1 MMKKREFLIKVI
13 QYISRNIR
21 YFNVVNPNIIALAE
35 RERCYR
41 KLKRKYRKILINDK
55 PIINDK
61 KIIEKSNK
69 IWICWFQGIE
79 NAPELVK
86 ACYNSVLK
94 NYKDKEI
101 IVLTEE
107 NYKKY
112 VDIPEYIIKK
122 WEKGYITFAHFSDIL
137 RIELLSKY
145 GGLWLDS
152 TIFTTKRSELV
163 FNENIELF
171 VFKQVDLDRK
181 NSLAV
186 VASNWLIY
194 ANKDNNIINLTKKLL
209 YYYWKDYNY
218 AINYNIFHIFF
229 KLATE
234 VYKDEWKNVPTF
246 NNISPHILQFELN
259 DDFQEIR
266 FNEIKNMSDF
276 HKLNWRIKSENK
288 NSFYNY
294 IVDNYK
300 NDIKNIRGKNND

>member
-1 MMKKREFLIKVI
+1 MNKREFLIKAI

-21 YFNVVNPNIIALAE
+21 YFNIIGLAE

-41 KLKRKYRKILINDK
+41 KLKRKYKKILTIDK
-55 PIINDK
+55 SITIDK
-61 KIIEKSNK
+61 NKEEKSNK

-86 ACYNSVLK
+86 ACYNSVVK
-94 NYKDKEI
+94 NYNDKEI

-107 NYKKY
+107 NYKQY
-112 VDIPEYIIKK
+112 VDIPEYILKK

-152 TIFTTKRSELV
+152 TIFTTKKSELV
-163 FNENIELF
+163 FNEDIDLF
-171 VFKQVDLDRK
+171 VYKQVDLDRK
-181 NSLAV
+181 NQLSI
-186 VASNWLIY
+186 VASSWLMY
-194 ANKDNNIINLTKKLL
+194 SNKNNNIINLTKKLL
-209 YYYWKDYNY
+209 HEYWKNYNHI
-218 AINYNIFHIFF
+218 INYNLIHLFF
-229 KLATE
+229 TLSTE
-234 VYKDEWKNVPTF
+234 VYKDEWNKVPTF

-259 DDFQEIR
+259 DDFEEVR
-266 FNEIKNMSDF
+266 FNQIRGMSDF

-288 NSFYNY
+288 NSYYNY

-300 NDIKNIRGKNND
+300 KDIKNIRGKNND

>member
-1 MMKKREFLIKVI
+1 MKKREFLIKVI

-55 PIINDK
+55 PIINDER
-61 KIIEKSNK
+61 IIEESDK

-112 VDIPEYIIKK
+112 VDMPEHIIKK

-194 ANKDNNIINLTKKLL
+194 ANKNNNIINLTKKLL

>member
-1 MMKKREFLIKVI
+1 MNKREFLIKAI

-21 YFNVVNPNIIALAE
+21 YFNVINPNIIGLAE

-41 KLKRKYRKILINDK
+41 KLKRKYKKILTIDK
-55 PIINDK
+55 SITIDK
-61 KIIEKSNK
+61 NKEEKSNK

-86 ACYNSVLK
+86 ACYNSVVK
-94 NYKDKEI
+94 NYNDKEI

-112 VDIPEYIIKK
+112 VDIPEYILKK
-122 WEKGYITFAHFSDIL
+122 WKKGYITFAHFSDIL

-171 VFKQVDLDRK
+171 VYKQVDLDRK
-181 NSLAV
+181 NPLSI
-186 VASNWLIY
+186 VASSWLMY
-194 ANKDNNIINLTKKLL
+194 SNKNNNIINLTKKLL
-209 YYYWKDYNY
+209 HEYWKNYNHI
-218 AINYNIFHIFF
+218 INYNLIHLFF
-229 KLATE
+229 TLSTE
-234 VYKDEWKNVPTF
+234 VYKDEWNKVPTF

-259 DDFQEIR
+259 DDFEEVR
-266 FNEIKNMSDF
+266 FNQIRGMSDF

-288 NSFYNY
+288 NSYYNY

-300 NDIKNIRGKNND
+300 KDIKNIRGKNND

>member
-1 MMKKREFLIKVI
+1 MNKREFLIKAI
-13 QYISRNIR
+13 QYVSRNIR
-21 YFNVVNPNIIALAE
+21 YFNVINPNIIALAE

-41 KLKRKYRKILINDK
+41 KLKRKYKKILTTDKSIN
-55 PIINDK
+55 IDK
-61 KIIEKSNK
+61 KEEEKSNK

-79 NAPELVK
+79 KAPELVK
-86 ACYNSVLK
+86 ACYNSVVK
-94 NYKDKEI
+94 NYNDKQI

-107 NYKKY
+107 NYKQY
-112 VDIPEYIIKK
+112 VDIPEYILKK

-152 TIFTTKRSELV
+152 TIFTTKKSDLV
-163 FNENIELF
+163 FNDNIELF

-181 NSLAV
+181 NSLTV

-209 YYYWKDYNY
+209 YQYWKDYNH

-229 KLATE
+229 KFATE
-234 VYKDEWKNVPTF
+234 VYKDEWDKVPTF

-259 DDFQEIR
+259 DDFEEVR
-266 FNEIKNMSDF
+266 FNQIRDMSDF

-288 NSFYNY
+288 NSYYNY

-300 NDIKNIRGKNND
+300 KDIKNIRGKNND

>member
-1 MMKKREFLIKVI
+1 MNKREFLIKAI

-21 YFNVVNPNIIALAE
+21 YFSVINPNIIGLAE

-41 KLKRKYRKILINDK
+41 KLKRKYKKILTIDK
-55 PIINDK
+55 SITIDK
-61 KIIEKSNK
+61 NKEEKSNK

-86 ACYNSVLK
+86 ACYNSVVK
-94 NYKDKEI
+94 NYNDKEI

-107 NYKKY
+107 NYKQY
-112 VDIPEYIIKK
+112 VDIPEYILKK

-171 VFKQVDLDRK
+171 VYKQVDLDRK
-181 NSLAV
+181 NPLSI
-186 VASNWLIY
+186 VASSWLMY
-194 ANKDNNIINLTKKLL
+194 SNKNNNIINLTTKLL
-209 YYYWKDYNY
+209 HEYWKNYNHI
-218 AINYNIFHIFF
+218 INYNLIHLFF
-229 KLATE
+229 TLSTE
-234 VYKDEWKNVPTF
+234 VYKDEWNKVPTF

-259 DDFQEIR
+259 DDFEEVR
-266 FNEIKNMSDF
+266 FNQIRGMSDF

-288 NSFYNY
+288 NSYYNY

-300 NDIKNIRGKNND
+300 KDIKNIRGKNND

>member
-1 MMKKREFLIKVI
+1 MNKREFLIKAI

-21 YFNVVNPNIIALAE
+21 YFNVINPNIIGLAE

-41 KLKRKYRKILINDK
+41 KLKRKYKKILTIDK
-55 PIINDK
+55 SITIDK
-61 KIIEKSNK
+61 NKEEKSNK

-86 ACYNSVLK
+86 VCYNSVVK
-94 NYKDKEI
+94 NYNDKEI

-107 NYKKY
+107 NYKQY
-112 VDIPEYIIKK
+112 VDIPEYILKK

-171 VFKQVDLDRK
+171 VYKQVDLDRK
-181 NSLAV
+181 NPLSI
-186 VASNWLIY
+186 VASSWLMY
-194 ANKDNNIINLTKKLL
+194 SNKNNNIINLTKKLL
-209 YYYWKDYNY
+209 HEYWKNYNHI
-218 AINYNIFHIFF
+218 INYNLIHLFF
-229 KLATE
+229 TLSTE
-234 VYKDEWKNVPTF
+234 VYKDEWNKVPTF

-259 DDFQEIR
+259 DDFEEVR
-266 FNEIKNMSDF
+266 FNQIRGMSDF

-288 NSFYNY
+288 NSYYNY

-300 NDIKNIRGKNND
+300 KDIKNIRGKNND

>member
-1 MMKKREFLIKVI
+1 MMKKREFLIKAI

-21 YFNVVNPNIIALAE
+21 YFNVVNSNIIALAE

-41 KLKRKYRKILINDK
+41 KLKRKYRKILINDN
-55 PIINDK
+55 PVTNDE

-69 IWICWFQGIE
+69 IWICWFQGLE

-107 NYKKY
+107 NYEQY
-112 VDIPEYIIKK
+112 VDIPEYILKK
-122 WEKGYITFAHFSDIL
+122 WKKGYITFAHFSDIL

-152 TIFTTKRSELV
+152 TIFTTKKSELV

-181 NSLAV
+181 NSLSV

-194 ANKDNNIINLTKKLL
+194 GNKDNNIINLTKKLL

-234 VYKDEWKNVPTF
+234 VYKDEWNKVPTF
-246 NNISPHILQFELN
+246 NNISPHILQFELCEEFN
-259 DDFQEIR
+259 DKR
-266 FNEIKNMSDF
+266 FEQIKNMSDF

-288 NSFYNY
+288 NNYYNY
-294 IVDNYK
+294 IVDNYN

>member
-1 MMKKREFLIKVI
+1 MNKREFLIKAI

-21 YFNVVNPNIIALAE
+21 YFNVINPNIIGLAE

-41 KLKRKYRKILINDK
+41 KLKRKYKKILTIDK
-55 PIINDK
+55 SITIDK
-61 KIIEKSNK
+61 NKEEKSNK

-86 ACYNSVLK
+86 ACYNSVVK
-94 NYKDKEI
+94 NYNDKEI

-107 NYKKY
+107 NYKQY
-112 VDIPEYIIKK
+112 VDIPEYILKK

-181 NSLAV
+181 NSLSV

-194 ANKDNNIINLTKKLL
+194 ANKNNNIINLTKKLL

>member
-1 MMKKREFLIKVI
+1 MNKREFLIKAI

-21 YFNVVNPNIIALAE
+21 YFNVINPNIIGLAE

-41 KLKRKYRKILINDK
+41 KLKRKYKKILTIDK
-55 PIINDK
+55 SITIDK
-61 KIIEKSNK
+61 NKEEKSNK

-86 ACYNSVLK
+86 ACYNSVVK
-94 NYKDKEI
+94 NYNDKEI

-107 NYKKY
+107 NYKQY
-112 VDIPEYIIKK
+112 VDIPEYILKK

-171 VFKQVDLDRK
+171 VYKQVDLDRK
-181 NSLAV
+181 NPLSI
-186 VASNWLIY
+186 VASSWLMY
-194 ANKDNNIINLTKKLL
+194 SNKNNNIINLTKKLL
-209 YYYWKDYNY
+209 HEYWKNYNHI
-218 AINYNIFHIFF
+218 INYNLIHLFF
-229 KLATE
+229 TLSTE
-234 VYKDEWKNVPTF
+234 VYKDEWNKVPTF
-246 NNISPHILQFELN
+246 NNISPHILQFELCEEFN
-259 DDFQEIR
+259 DKR
-266 FNEIKNMSDF
+266 FEQIKNMSDF
-276 HKLNWRIKSENK
+276 HKLNWRIESENK

-294 IVDNYK
+294 IVNNYK

>member
-1 MMKKREFLIKVI
+1 MNKREFLIKAI

-21 YFNVVNPNIIALAE
+21 YFNVINPNIIGLAE

-41 KLKRKYRKILINDK
+41 KLKRKYKKILTIDK
-55 PIINDK
+55 SITIDK
-61 KIIEKSNK
+61 NKEEKSNK

-86 ACYNSVLK
+86 ACYNSVVK
-94 NYKDKEI
+94 NYNDKEI

-107 NYKKY
+107 NYKQY
-112 VDIPEYIIKK
+112 VDIPEYILKK

-171 VFKQVDLDRK
+171 VYKQVDLDRK
-181 NSLAV
+181 NPLSI
-186 VASNWLIY
+186 VASSWLMY
-194 ANKDNNIINLTKKLL
+194 SNKNNNIINLTKKLL
-209 YYYWKDYNY
+209 HEYWKNYNHI
-218 AINYNIFHIFF
+218 INYNLIHLFF
-229 KLATE
+229 TLSTE
-234 VYKDEWKNVPTF
+234 VYKDEWNKVPTF

-259 DDFQEIR
+259 DDFEEVR
-266 FNEIKNMSDF
+266 FNQIRDMSDF

-288 NSFYNY
+288 NSYYNY

-300 NDIKNIRGKNND
+300 KDIKNIRGKNND

>member
-1 MMKKREFLIKVI
+1 MMKKREFLIKAI

-41 KLKRKYRKILINDK
+41 KLKRKYRKILINDE
-55 PIINDK
+55 PIINDE

-112 VDIPEYIIKK
+112 VDMPEHIIKK

-181 NSLAV
+181 NSLSV

-194 ANKDNNIINLTKKLL
+194 ANKNNNIINLTKKLL

>member
-1 MMKKREFLIKVI
+1 MNKREFLIKVI
-13 QYISRNIR
+13 QYVSRNIR
-21 YFNVVNPNIIALAE
+21 YFNVINPNIIALAE

-41 KLKRKYRKILINDK
+41 KLKRKYKKILTTDKSIN
-55 PIINDK
+55 IDK
-61 KIIEKSNK
+61 KEEEKSNK

-79 NAPELVK
+79 KAPELVK
-86 ACYNSVLK
+86 ACYNSVVK
-94 NYKDKEI
+94 NYNDKQI

-107 NYKKY
+107 NYKQY
-112 VDIPEYIIKK
+112 VDIPEYILKK

-152 TIFTTKRSELV
+152 TIFTTKKSDLV
-163 FNENIELF
+163 FNDNIELF

-181 NSLAV
+181 NSLTV

-209 YYYWKDYNY
+209 YQYWKDYNH

-229 KLATE
+229 KFATE
-234 VYKDEWKNVPTF
+234 VYKDEWDKVPTF

-259 DDFQEIR
+259 DDFEEVR
-266 FNEIKNMSDF
+266 FNQIRGMSDF

-288 NSFYNY
+288 NSYYNY

-300 NDIKNIRGKNND
+300 KDIKNIRGKNND

>member
-1 MMKKREFLIKVI
+1 MMKKREFLIKAI

-21 YFNVVNPNIIALAE
+21 YFNLVNPNIIALAE

-55 PIINDK
+55 PIINDE

-112 VDIPEYIIKK
+112 VDMPEHIIKK

-181 NSLAV
+181 NSLSV

-194 ANKDNNIINLTKKLL
+194 ANKNNNIINLTKKLL

-294 IVDNYK
+294 IVNNYK

>member
-1 MMKKREFLIKVI
+1 MMKKREFLIKAI

-41 KLKRKYRKILINDK
+41 KLKRKYRKILINDE
-55 PIINDK
+55 PIINDE
-61 KIIEKSNK
+61 KIIEKSDK

-107 NYKKY
+107 NYEQY
-112 VDIPEYIIKK
+112 VDIPEYILKK
-122 WEKGYITFAHFSDIL
+122 WKKGYISFAHFSDIL

-171 VFKQVDLDRK
+171 VYKQVDLDRK
-181 NSLAV
+181 NPLSI
-186 VASNWLIY
+186 VASSWLMY
-194 ANKDNNIINLTKKLL
+194 SNKNNNIINLTKKLL
-209 YYYWKDYNY
+209 HEYWKNYNHI
-218 AINYNIFHIFF
+218 INYNLIHLFF
-229 KLATE
+229 KLSTE
-234 VYKDEWKNVPTF
+234 VYKDKWNKVPTF
-246 NNISPHILQFELN
+246 NNISPHILQFELCEEFN
-259 DDFQEIR
+259 DKR
-266 FNEIKNMSDF
+266 FEQIKNMSDF
-276 HKLNWRIKSENK
+276 HKLNWRIESENK

>member
-1 MMKKREFLIKVI
+1 MNKREFLIKVI
-13 QYISRNIR
+13 QYVSRNIR
-21 YFNVVNPNIIALAE
+21 YFNVINPNIIALAE

-41 KLKRKYRKILINDK
+41 KLKRKYKKILTTDKSIN
-55 PIINDK
+55 IDK
-61 KIIEKSNK
+61 KEEEKSNK

-79 NAPELVK
+79 KAPELVK
-86 ACYNSVLK
+86 ACYNSVVK
-94 NYKDKEI
+94 NYNDKQI

-107 NYKKY
+107 NYKQY
-112 VDIPEYIIKK
+112 VDIPEYILKK

-152 TIFTTKRSELV
+152 TIFTTKKSDLV
-163 FNENIELF
+163 FNDNIELF

-181 NSLAV
+181 NSLTV

-209 YYYWKDYNY
+209 YQYWKDYNH

-229 KLATE
+229 KFATE
-234 VYKDEWKNVPTF
+234 VYKDEWDKVPTF

-259 DDFQEIR
+259 DDFEEVRLNQIR
-266 FNEIKNMSDF
+266 GMSDF

-288 NSFYNY
+288 NSYYNY

-300 NDIKNIRGKNND
+300 KDIKNIRGKNND

>member
-1 MMKKREFLIKVI
+1 MNKREFLIKAI

-21 YFNVVNPNIIALAE
+21 YFNVINPNIIGLAE

-41 KLKRKYRKILINDK
+41 KLKRKYKKILTTDKSIN
-55 PIINDK
+55 IDK
-61 KIIEKSNK
+61 KEEEKSNK

-79 NAPELVK
+79 KAPELVK
-86 ACYNSVLK
+86 VCYNSVVK
-94 NYKDKEI
+94 NYNDKQI

-107 NYKKY
+107 NYKQY
-112 VDIPEYIIKK
+112 VDIPEYILKK

-152 TIFTTKRSELV
+152 TIFTTKKSDLV
-163 FNENIELF
+163 FNDNIELF

-181 NSLAV
+181 NSLTV

-209 YYYWKDYNY
+209 YQYWKDYNH

-229 KLATE
+229 KFATE
-234 VYKDEWKNVPTF
+234 VYKDEWDKVPTF

-259 DDFQEIR
+259 DDFEEVR
-266 FNEIKNMSDF
+266 FNQIRGMSDF

-288 NSFYNY
+288 NSYYNY

-300 NDIKNIRGKNND
+300 KDIKNIRGKNND

>member
-13 QYISRNIR
+13 LYISRNIR

-55 PIINDK
+55 PIINDER
-61 KIIEKSNK
+61 IIEESDK

-112 VDIPEYIIKK
+112 VDMPEHIIKK

-181 NSLAV
+181 NSLSV

-194 ANKDNNIINLTKKLL
+194 ANKNNNIINLTKKLL

-294 IVDNYK
+294 IVNNYK

>member
-55 PIINDK
+55 PIINDE
-61 KIIEKSNK
+61 KIIEESDK

-112 VDIPEYIIKK
+112 VDMPEHIIKK

-181 NSLAV
+181 NSLSV

-194 ANKDNNIINLTKKLL
+194 ANKNNNIINLTKKLL

-294 IVDNYK
+294 IVNNYK

>member
-1 MMKKREFLIKVI
+1 MNKREFLIKAI
-13 QYISRNIR
+13 QYVSRNIR
-21 YFNVVNPNIIALAE
+21 YFNVINPNIIALAE

-41 KLKRKYRKILINDK
+41 KLKRKYKKILTTDKSIN
-55 PIINDK
+55 IDK
-61 KIIEKSNK
+61 KEEEKSNK

-79 NAPELVK
+79 KAPELVK
-86 ACYNSVLK
+86 ACYNSVVK
-94 NYKDKEI
+94 NYNDKEI

-107 NYKKY
+107 NYKQY
-112 VDIPEYIIKK
+112 VDIPEYILKK

-137 RIELLSKY
+137 RIEILSKY

-152 TIFTTKRSELV
+152 TIFTTKKSDLV
-163 FNENIELF
+163 FNDNIEFF

-181 NSLAV
+181 NSLTV

-194 ANKDNNIINLTKKLL
+194 ANRNNNIINLTKKLL
-209 YYYWKDYNY
+209 YQYWKEYNH

-229 KLATE
+229 KFATE
-234 VYKDEWKNVPTF
+234 VYKDQWNKVPTF

-259 DDFQEIR
+259 DDFEEVR
-266 FNEIKNMSDF
+266 FNQIIGMSDF

-294 IVDNYK
+294 ILDNYNK
-300 NDIKNIRGKNND
+300 DI

>member
-1 MMKKREFLIKVI
+1 MNKREFLIKAI

-21 YFNVVNPNIIALAE
+21 YFNVINPNIIGLAE

-41 KLKRKYRKILINDK
+41 KLKRKYKKILTTDKSIN
-55 PIINDK
+55 IDK
-61 KIIEKSNK
+61 KEEEKSNK

-86 ACYNSVLK
+86 ACYNSVVK
-94 NYKDKEI
+94 NYNDKEI

-107 NYKKY
+107 NYKQY
-112 VDIPEYIIKK
+112 VDIPEYILKK

-171 VFKQVDLDRK
+171 VYKQVDLDRK
-181 NSLAV
+181 NPLSI
-186 VASNWLIY
+186 VASSWLMY
-194 ANKDNNIINLTKKLL
+194 SNKNNNIINLTKKLL
-209 YYYWKDYNY
+209 HEYWKNYNHI
-218 AINYNIFHIFF
+218 INYNLIHLFF
-229 KLATE
+229 TLSTE
-234 VYKDEWKNVPTF
+234 VYKDEWDKVPTF

-259 DDFQEIR
+259 DNFEEVR
-266 FNEIKNMSDF
+266 FNQIRGMSDF

-288 NSFYNY
+288 NSYYNY

-300 NDIKNIRGKNND
+300 KDIKNIRGKNND

>member
-1 MMKKREFLIKVI
+1 MNKREFLIKAI

-21 YFNVVNPNIIALAE
+21 YFNVINPNIIGLAE

-41 KLKRKYRKILINDK
+41 KLKRKYKKILTIDK
-55 PIINDK
+55 SITIDK
-61 KIIEKSNK
+61 NKEEKSNK

-86 ACYNSVLK
+86 ACYNSVVK
-94 NYKDKEI
+94 NYNDKEI

-107 NYKKY
+107 NYKQY
-112 VDIPEYIIKK
+112 VDIPEYILKK

-181 NSLAV
+181 NPLSI
-186 VASNWLIY
+186 VASSWLMY
-194 ANKDNNIINLTKKLL
+194 SNKNNNIINLTKKLL
-209 YYYWKDYNY
+209 HEYWKNYNHI
-218 AINYNIFHIFF
+218 INYNLIHLFF
-229 KLATE
+229 TLSTE
-234 VYKDEWKNVPTF
+234 VYKDEWNKVPTF

-259 DDFQEIR
+259 DDFEEVR
-266 FNEIKNMSDF
+266 FNQIRGMSDF

-288 NSFYNY
+288 NSYYNY

-300 NDIKNIRGKNND
+300 KDIKNIRGKNND

>member
-1 MMKKREFLIKVI
+1 MNKREFLIKAI
-13 QYISRNIR
+13 QYVSRNIR
-21 YFNVVNPNIIALAE
+21 YFNVINPNIIALAE

-41 KLKRKYRKILINDK
+41 KLKRKYKKILTTDKSIN
-55 PIINDK
+55 IDK
-61 KIIEKSNK
+61 KEEEKSKK

-79 NAPELVK
+79 KAPELVK
-86 ACYNSVLK
+86 ACYNSVVK
-94 NYKDKEI
+94 NYNDKQI

-107 NYKKY
+107 NYKQY
-112 VDIPEYIIKK
+112 VDIPEYILKK

-152 TIFTTKRSELV
+152 TIFTTKKSDLV
-163 FNENIELF
+163 FNDNIELF

-181 NSLAV
+181 NSLTV

-209 YYYWKDYNY
+209 YQYWKDYNH

-229 KLATE
+229 KFATE
-234 VYKDEWKNVPTF
+234 VYKDEWDKVPTF

-259 DDFQEIR
+259 DDFEEVR
-266 FNEIKNMSDF
+266 FNQIRGMSDF

-288 NSFYNY
+288 NSYYNY

-300 NDIKNIRGKNND
+300 KDIKNIRGKNND

>member
-294 IVDNYK
+294 IVNNYK

>member
-1 MMKKREFLIKVI
+1 MNKREFLIKAI

-21 YFNVVNPNIIALAE
+21 YFNVINPNIIGLAE

-41 KLKRKYRKILINDK
+41 KLKRKYKKILTIDK
-55 PIINDK
+55 SITIDK
-61 KIIEKSNK
+61 NKEEKSNK

-86 ACYNSVLK
+86 ACYNSVVK
-94 NYKDKEI
+94 NYNDKEI

-107 NYKKY
+107 NYKQY
-112 VDIPEYIIKK
+112 VDIPEYILKK

-171 VFKQVDLDRK
+171 VYKQVDLDRK
-181 NSLAV
+181 NPLSI
-186 VASNWLIY
+186 VASSWLMY
-194 ANKDNNIINLTKKLL
+194 SNKNNNIINLTKKLL
-209 YYYWKDYNY
+209 HEYWKNYNHI
-218 AINYNIFHIFF
+218 INYNLIHLFF
-229 KLATE
+229 TLSTE
-234 VYKDEWKNVPTF
+234 VYKDEWNKVPTF
-246 NNISPHILQFELN
+246 NNISPYILQFELN
-259 DDFQEIR
+259 DDFEEVR
-266 FNEIKNMSDF
+266 FNQIRDMSDF

-288 NSFYNY
+288 NSYYNY

-300 NDIKNIRGKNND
+300 KDIKNIRGKNND

>member
-1 MMKKREFLIKVI
+1 MMKKREFLIKAI

-55 PIINDK
+55 PIINDE

-112 VDIPEYIIKK
+112 VDMPEYIIKK

-181 NSLAV
+181 NSLSV

-276 HKLNWRIKSENK
+276 HKLNWRIESENK

-294 IVDNYK
+294 IVNNYK

>member
-1 MMKKREFLIKVI
+1 MKKREFLIKAI

-21 YFNVVNPNIIALAE
+21 YFNVVNSNIIALAE

-41 KLKRKYRKILINDK
+41 KLKRKYRKILINDN
-55 PIINDK
+55 PVTNDE

-69 IWICWFQGIE
+69 IWICWFQGLE

-107 NYKKY
+107 NYEQY
-112 VDIPEYIIKK
+112 VDIPEYILKK
-122 WEKGYITFAHFSDIL
+122 WKKGYISFAHFSDIL

-152 TIFTTKRSELV
+152 TIFTTKKSELV

-181 NSLAV
+181 NSLSV

-194 ANKDNNIINLTKKLL
+194 GNKDNNIINLTKKLL

-234 VYKDEWKNVPTF
+234 VYKDEWNKVPTF
-246 NNISPHILQFELN
+246 NNISPHILQFELCEEFN
-259 DDFQEIR
+259 DKR
-266 FNEIKNMSDF
+266 FEQIKNMSDF

-288 NSFYNY
+288 NNFYNY
-294 IVDNYK
+294 IVDNYN

>member
-1 MMKKREFLIKVI
+1 MNKREFLIKAI

-21 YFNVVNPNIIALAE
+21 YFNVINPNIIGLAE

-41 KLKRKYRKILINDK
+41 KLKRKYKKILTIDK
-55 PIINDK
+55 SITIDK
-61 KIIEKSNK
+61 NKEEKSNK

-79 NAPELVK
+79 HAPELVK
-86 ACYNSVLK
+86 ACYNSVVK
-94 NYKDKEI
+94 NYNDKEI

-107 NYKKY
+107 NYKQY
-112 VDIPEYIIKK
+112 VDIPEYILKK

-171 VFKQVDLDRK
+171 VYKQVDLDRK
-181 NSLAV
+181 NPLSI
-186 VASNWLIY
+186 VASSWLMY
-194 ANKDNNIINLTKKLL
+194 SNKNNNIINLTKKLL
-209 YYYWKDYNY
+209 HEYWKNYNHI
-218 AINYNIFHIFF
+218 INYNLIHLFF
-229 KLATE
+229 TLSTE
-234 VYKDEWKNVPTF
+234 VYKDEWNKVPTF

-259 DDFQEIR
+259 DDFEEVR
-266 FNEIKNMSDF
+266 FNQIRGMSDF

-288 NSFYNY
+288 NSYYNY

-300 NDIKNIRGKNND
+300 KDIKNIRGKNND

>member
-1 MMKKREFLIKVI
+1 MKKREFLIKAI

-21 YFNVVNPNIIALAE
+21 YFNLVNPNIIALAE

-55 PIINDK
+55 PIINDE

-79 NAPELVK
+79 NASELVK

-112 VDIPEYIIKK
+112 VDMPEHIIKK

-181 NSLAV
+181 NSLSV

-194 ANKDNNIINLTKKLL
+194 ANKNNNIINLTKKLL

-266 FNEIKNMSDF
+266 FNEIKKMSDF

>member
-1 MMKKREFLIKVI
+1 MNKREFLIKAI

-21 YFNVVNPNIIALAE
+21 YFNVINPNIIGLAE

-41 KLKRKYRKILINDK
+41 KLKRKYKKILTIDK
-55 PIINDK
+55 SITIDK
-61 KIIEKSNK
+61 NKEEKSNK

-86 ACYNSVLK
+86 ACYNSVVK
-94 NYKDKEI
+94 NYNDKEI

-107 NYKKY
+107 NYKQY
-112 VDIPEYIIKK
+112 VDIPEYILKK
-122 WEKGYITFAHFSDIL
+122 WKKGYISFAHFSDIL

-171 VFKQVDLDRK
+171 VYKQVDLDRK
-181 NSLAV
+181 NPLSI
-186 VASNWLIY
+186 VASSWLMY
-194 ANKDNNIINLTKKLL
+194 SNKNNNIINLTKKLL
-209 YYYWKDYNY
+209 HEYWKNYNHI
-218 AINYNIFHIFF
+218 INYNLIHLFF
-229 KLATE
+229 TLSTE
-234 VYKDEWKNVPTF
+234 VYKDEWNKVPTF

-259 DDFQEIR
+259 DDFEEVR
-266 FNEIKNMSDF
+266 FNQIRGMSDF

-288 NSFYNY
+288 NSYYNY

-300 NDIKNIRGKNND
+300 KDIKNIRGKNND

>member
-55 PIINDK
+55 PIINDER
-61 KIIEKSNK
+61 IIEESDK

-112 VDIPEYIIKK
+112 VDMPEHIIKK

-181 NSLAV
+181 NSLSV

-194 ANKDNNIINLTKKLL
+194 ANKNNNIINLTKKLL

-218 AINYNIFHIFF
+218 AINYNIVHIFF

>member
-1 MMKKREFLIKVI
+1 MMKKREFLIKAI

-41 KLKRKYRKILINDK
+41 KLKRKYRKILINDE
-55 PIINDK
+55 PIINDE
-61 KIIEKSNK
+61 KIIEKSDK

-107 NYKKY
+107 NYEQY
-112 VDIPEYIIKK
+112 VDIPEYILKK
-122 WEKGYITFAHFSDIL
+122 WKKGYISFAHFSDIL

-171 VFKQVDLDRK
+171 VYKQVDLDRK
-181 NSLAV
+181 NPLSI
-186 VASNWLIY
+186 VASSWLMY
-194 ANKDNNIINLTKKLL
+194 SNKNNNIINLTKKLL
-209 YYYWKDYNY
+209 HEYWKNYNHI
-218 AINYNIFHIFF
+218 INYNLIHLFF
-229 KLATE
+229 TLSTE
-234 VYKDEWKNVPTF
+234 VYKDEWNKVPTF
-246 NNISPHILQFELN
+246 NNISPHILQFELCEEFN
-259 DDFQEIR
+259 DKR
-266 FNEIKNMSDF
+266 FEQIKNMSD
-276 HKLNWRIKSENK
+276 
-288 NSFYNY
+288 Y

>member
-1 MMKKREFLIKVI
+1 MMKKREFLIKAI

-41 KLKRKYRKILINDK
+41 KLKRKYKKILTTDKSIN
-55 PIINDK
+55 IDK
-61 KIIEKSNK
+61 KEEEKSNK

-79 NAPELVK
+79 KAPELVK
-86 ACYNSVLK
+86 ACYNSVVK
-94 NYKDKEI
+94 NYNDKQI

-107 NYKKY
+107 NYKQY
-112 VDIPEYIIKK
+112 VDIPEYILKK

-145 GGLWLDS
+145 GGLWIDS
-152 TIFTTKRSELV
+152 TIFTTKKSDLV
-163 FNENIELF
+163 FNDNIELF

-181 NSLAV
+181 NSLTV

-209 YYYWKDYNY
+209 YQYWKDYNH

-229 KLATE
+229 KFATE
-234 VYKDEWKNVPTF
+234 VYKDEWDKVPTF

-259 DDFQEIR
+259 DDFEEVR
-266 FNEIKNMSDF
+266 FNQIRGMSDF

-288 NSFYNY
+288 NSYYNY

-300 NDIKNIRGKNND
+300 KDIKNIRGKNND

>member
-1 MMKKREFLIKVI
+1 MNKREFLIKAI

-21 YFNVVNPNIIALAE
+21 YFNVINPNIIGLAE

-41 KLKRKYRKILINDK
+41 KLKRKYKKILTIDK
-55 PIINDK
+55 SITIDK
-61 KIIEKSNK
+61 NKEEKSNK

-86 ACYNSVLK
+86 ACYNSVVK
-94 NYKDKEI
+94 NYNDKEI

-107 NYKKY
+107 NYKQY
-112 VDIPEYIIKK
+112 VDIPEYILKK

-152 TIFTTKRSELV
+152 TIFTTKKSELV

-181 NSLAV
+181 NSLSV

-194 ANKDNNIINLTKKLL
+194 GNKDNNIINLTKKLL

-234 VYKDEWKNVPTF
+234 VYKDEWNKVPTF
-246 NNISPHILQFELN
+246 NNISPHILQFELCEEFN
-259 DDFQEIR
+259 DKR
-266 FNEIKNMSDF
+266 FEQIKNMSDF

-288 NSFYNY
+288 NNFYNY
-294 IVDNYK
+294 IVDNYN

>member
-1 MMKKREFLIKVI
+1 MMKKREFLIKAI

-21 YFNVVNPNIIALAE
+21 YFNVVNSNIIALAE

-41 KLKRKYRKILINDK
+41 KLKRKYRKILINDN
-55 PIINDK
+55 PVTNDE

-112 VDIPEYIIKK
+112 VAMPEHIIKK

-194 ANKDNNIINLTKKLL
+194 ANKNNNIINLTKKLL

-259 DDFQEIR
+259 DDFQEMR

>member
-1 MMKKREFLIKVI
+1 MKKREFLIKAI

-41 KLKRKYRKILINDK
+41 KLKRKYRKILINDE
-55 PIINDK
+55 PIINDE
-61 KIIEKSNK
+61 KIIEKSDK

-107 NYKKY
+107 NYEQY
-112 VDIPEYIIKK
+112 VDIPEYILKK
-122 WEKGYITFAHFSDIL
+122 WKKGYISFAHFSDIL

-171 VFKQVDLDRK
+171 VYKQVDLDRK
-181 NSLAV
+181 NPLSI
-186 VASNWLIY
+186 VASSWLMY
-194 ANKDNNIINLTKKLL
+194 SNKNNNIINLTKKLL
-209 YYYWKDYNY
+209 HEYWKNYNHI
-218 AINYNIFHIFF
+218 INYNLIHLF
-229 KLATE
+229 LTA
-234 VYKDEWKNVPTF
+234 
-246 NNISPHILQFELN
+246 
-259 DDFQEIR
+259 
-266 FNEIKNMSDF
+266 
-276 HKLNWRIKSENK
+276 
-288 NSFYNY
+288 
-294 IVDNYK
+294 
-300 NDIKNIRGKNND
+300 

>member
-1 MMKKREFLIKVI
+1 MNKREFLIKAI

-21 YFNVVNPNIIALAE
+21 YFNVINPNIIGLAE

-41 KLKRKYRKILINDK
+41 KLKRKYKKILTIDK
-55 PIINDK
+55 SITIDK
-61 KIIEKSNK
+61 NKEEKSNK

-86 ACYNSVLK
+86 ACYNSVVK
-94 NYKDKEI
+94 NYNDKEI

-107 NYKKY
+107 NYKQY
-112 VDIPEYIIKK
+112 VDIPEYILKK

-171 VFKQVDLDRK
+171 VYKQVDLDRK
-181 NSLAV
+181 NPLSI
-186 VASNWLIY
+186 VASSWLMY
-194 ANKDNNIINLTKKLL
+194 SNKNNNIINLTKKLL
-209 YYYWKDYNY
+209 HEYWKNYNHI
-218 AINYNIFHIFF
+218 INYNLIHLFF
-229 KLATE
+229 TLSTE
-234 VYKDEWKNVPTF
+234 VYKDEWDKVPTF

-259 DDFQEIR
+259 DNFEEVR
-266 FNEIKNMSDF
+266 FNQIRGMSDF

-288 NSFYNY
+288 NSYYNY

-300 NDIKNIRGKNND
+300 KDIKNIRGKNND

>member
-1 MMKKREFLIKVI
+1 MMKKREFLIKSI

-21 YFNVVNPNIIALAE
+21 YFNVVNSNIIALAE

-41 KLKRKYRKILINDK
+41 KLKRKYRKILMNDK
-55 PIINDK
+55 PISNDEK
-61 KIIEKSNK
+61 MIEKSNK

-86 ACYNSVLK
+86 TCYNSVLK

-112 VDIPEYIIKK
+112 VDIPEYILKK
-122 WEKGYITFAHFSDIL
+122 WKKGYISFAHFSDIL

-152 TIFTTKRSELV
+152 TIFTTNKSDLV
-163 FNENIELF
+163 FNDDIELF
-171 VFKQVDLDRK
+171 VYKQVDLDRK
-181 NSLAV
+181 NPLTV

-194 ANKDNNIINLTKKLL
+194 ANRDNNIINLTKKLL
-209 YYYWKDYNY
+209 YQYWKEYNH

-229 KLATE
+229 KFATE
-234 VYKDEWKNVPTF
+234 VYQDEWKNVPTF
-246 NNISPHILQFELN
+246 NNISPHILQFELYEEFN
-259 DDFQEIR
+259 DKR
-266 FNEIKNMSDF
+266 FEQIKNMSDF

-300 NDIKNIRGKNND
+300 KDIKNIRGKNND